1 MPARAAPL
9 LLAGLLAA
17 ALLAPPQV
25 AFAFQRNSGLVAEL
39 AFAGYYNEEVARR
52 TFYTFP
58 QLERRGLEV
67 LRAPPPAPWRPP
79 VPLALARAAG
89 SDAAAPRCQ
98 LLYLH
103 GNAES
108 LLTEADTLQAIARE
122 TGCDAYAVEYVGYGP
137 RRWEGPPSERRLVAD
152 AAAALD
158 FIRARHAGVPTVV
171 WGASLGTGVAL
182 GLAATAAGADE
193 IQGLILQSAFLSLL
207 TSQTDG
213 GRFDIPGLS
222 WIVQSSL
229 DDGDFFKNAEAA
241 ARLGRQPSGAA
252 PPALVVHGQKDEL
265 VPLKHGLEL
274 FELYPGRKTF
284 ALLEGAG
291 HNDVFRDHGAQLW
304 PAVEAFVASV
314 VPAGAPGGPSWL
326 DQLLPMEGGQPGAD
340 ARFEP
345 GSTGGFL
352 FPPPTRQATEAFAG
366 PTPSVDGATGWG
378 ALVAG
383 NDG

>member
-1 MPARAAPL
+1 MPARAAPP

-17 ALLAPPQV
+17 ALLAPPPG
-25 AFAFQRNSGLVAEL
+25 AFAFQRNNGLVAEL

-52 TFYTFP
+52 TFYTYP

-89 SDAAAPRCQ
+89 SDAAAPPCQ
-98 LLYLH
+98 ILYLH

-171 WGASLGTGVAL
+171 WGTSLGTGVAL
-182 GLAATAAGADE
+182 GLAATAAGARVDG
-193 IQGLILQSAFLSLL
+193 IILQSAFLSLL

-222 WIVQSSL
+222 WIVQRSL

-241 ARLGRQPSGAA
+241 ARLGRQPGGAA

-352 FPPPTRQATEAFAG
+352 FPPPTLPAAEAFAG
-366 PTPSVDGATGWG
+366 PTPSVDGAAGWG

-383 NDG
+383 DDG

>member
-17 ALLAPPQV
+17 ARLAPV
-25 AFAFQRNSGLVAEL
+25 AVAFQRNSGLVAEL
-39 AFAGYYNEEVARR
+39 AFAGYYNEEVARQ
-52 TFYTFP
+52 TFYTYP

-67 LRAPPPAPWRPP
+67 LRAPSPAPWRPP
-79 VPLALARAAG
+79 VPLALARAPAG
-89 SDAAAPRCQ
+89 SDAAAPPRCQ
-98 LLYLH
+98 VLYLH

-137 RRWEGPPSERRLVAD
+137 RRWEGPPSERRLVQD
-152 AAAALD
+152 GAAALD
-158 FIRARHAGVPTVV
+158 FIGARHAGVPTVV

-182 GLAATAAGADE
+182 GLAATPAGARVD
-193 IQGLILQSAFLSLL
+193 GLILQSAFLSLL

-229 DDGDFFKNAEAA
+229 DESDFFKNAEAA
-241 ARLGRQPSGAA
+241 ARLGRRPGGAA

-314 VPAGAPGGPSWL
+314 APAGAPARPSWL
-326 DQLLPMEGGQPGAD
+326 DQLQPLAEGAPPGAD

-345 GSTGGFL
+345 GSTGSFL
-352 FPPPTRQATEAFAG
+352 LPPPTRPAAEAFAG
-366 PTPSVDGATGWG
+366 PTPSVDGAAGWG

-383 NDG
+383 EDG